1 MVLELSQRWRD
12 GIFRLLR
19 DSERSAVLREAAI
32 GGQLRTWTAAL
43 TDVVVEA
50 FIAEGLQA
58 AAKGHRLTVLPVSRN
73 EYLSMDVM
81 AFPNG
86 EIDWQFPLAVVELE
100 NSGDDDQVAYS
111 LWKVLCIRANL
122 RAVFCYRKTEDA
134 AAALVRRLRDDVIGS
149 MKIDFRLALEGETFV
164 VVGTRGEAGTFPYGF
179 FKWWR
184 LDRNTGT
191 FSVA

>member
-1 MVLELSQRWRD
+1 MAAELHERWKSTL
-12 GIFRLLR
+12 FRLLQR
-19 DSERSAVLREAAI
+19 HEQATLLREAALNER
-32 GGQLRTWTAAL
+32 LREWTAAL

-50 FIAEGLQA
+50 FAAEGLQA
-58 AAKGHRLTVLPVSRN
+58 AAKGHRLTVLPVGRN

-81 AFPNG
+81 AFPLG
-86 EIDWQFPLAVVELE
+86 EAAWQFPLAVVELE

-111 LWKVLCIRANL
+111 LWKVLCVRANL

-134 AAALVRRLRDDVIGS
+134 ASALVRRLRDDVIRS
-149 MKIDFRLALEGETFV
+149 MKIDLRLGLEGETLII
-164 VVGTRGEAGTFPYGF
+164 VGTRGEAGTFPYGF